1 MFYFR
6 GRGRGDGNFGASR
19 GRGDRGGGDRGRG
32 GGGGFRGDRGGGGFR
47 GDRGGGGFRGD
58 RGGGFRGGRGGV
70 EGPRVFGN
78 GNAPELNA
86 EVTRLEDEMVKAD
99 LSTAMASTSLGV
111 ALPARPGY
119 GKQGKP
125 IVLYTNYFEL
135 KGVDPKMDLYR
146 YAVSF
151 QPDNEIPKAKKHR
164 LVEMLLQTPPFKG
177 LPVASDWAQILVSP
191 KKIPI
196 AGKVAEYTLEWYPAD
211 GEPPSAPS
219 PDDTDKA
226 KAARK
231 RNTHRALVNE
241 LGTVSLK
248 ELMDEVSK
256 PTSNYPLKL
265 ETIQALNVL
274 MTYGPSSESKIATA
288 GGNKFYP
295 FGTHPQMEYANLGGG
310 LQALRGY
317 FTSVRTSVSRLLV
330 NVNVATGAF
339 YKSGPLL
346 DVMGEFSNGPPTNDF
361 QYRKLAAF
369 VRLLKFET
377 NYLPDGK
384 TKGKTK
390 RKQHVITNLSPFG
403 RNSTN
408 ITFDITDKNGKRT
421 KMSVQEHFIKTYNI
435 TLRSPQAPCVN
446 YGTKEDLKWIPAE
459 LCTILPG
466 QLAKRLLLG
475 PQTSEMIRF
484 AARRP
489 AENAESITGP
499 GLQVAK
505 INPVANGLN
514 VALSKFGVKVDPQ
527 LLTVPG
533 RILPPPV
540 LLYNKSKANPRVG
553 AWNLDPRFLGDK
565 PFHRVVKSLSDWSV
579 LVINSGSRDT
589 IYGGPNA
596 VRGHLEQFRNALQ
609 TYGLSPGPVPQP
621 VFINVA
627 PNDMNNKDFAKISKQ
642 ILDSLKSQFKTKPRF
657 LFVLLPSDNATLY
670 DAIKYV
676 CDCQVG
682 IPNICNIGQKFS
694 KEKGQMQ
701 YFANVAMKFN
711 QKLGGVNHTV
721 DAKTMSPLDPQTI
734 IFGIDVTHPS
744 PGSSESA
751 PSISGVVASVDAI
764 FSQYPASMRTQKG
777 RVEMVNEL
785 EEMIIERL
793 KLWQKRNQ
801 NRLPTKVIVYRD
813 GVSEGQYRLVLENE
827 LPAFEKAFDKLYGA
841 KNKHPKISIIVV
853 GKRHHTRFYP
863 TTLEGTDG
871 KTGNPMPGTVVD
883 RGVTGEKL
891 FDFFL
896 LAHQGLQGTSKPAH
910 YVVIKDDNN
919 LGADQLQSLTHSLC
933 YTFARATRSVS
944 ICPPAYYADLL
955 CERGRSYLHSVL
967 KGDGSTDFTNTTWRR
982 DVAPQLMETMYYL

>member
-1 MFYFR
+1 
-6 GRGRGDGNFGASR
+6 
-19 GRGDRGGGDRGRG
+19 
-32 GGGGFRGDRGGGGFR
+32 
-47 GDRGGGGFRGD
+47 
-58 RGGGFRGGRGGV
+58 
-70 EGPRVFGN
+70 
-78 GNAPELNA
+78 
-86 EVTRLEDEMVKAD
+86 MVKAD
-99 LSTAMASTSLGV
+99 LSTAMASASLGV
-111 ALPARPGY
+111 ALPPRPAY
-119 GKQGKP
+119 GKLGKAV
-125 IVLYTNYFEL
+125 VLYTNYFEL
-135 KGVDPKMDLYR
+135 KGDLKMDLYR
-146 YAVSF
+146 YSLSF
-151 QPDNEIPKAKKHR
+151 QPNNEIPRAKKRR
-164 LVEMLLQTPPFKG
+164 LVELLLQTPPFQG
-177 LPVASDWAQILVSP
+177 LPIASDWAQLLVSP

-196 AGKVAEYTLEWYPAD
+196 GGELAEYTLEWYPAD

-219 PDDTDKA
+219 PNDTDRA
-226 KAARK
+226 KEARK
-231 RNTHRALVNE
+231 RNTHRALIAE

-248 ELMDEVSK
+248 ELLDDVSK
-256 PTSNYPLKL
+256 PTSNYSLKL

-274 MTYGPSSESKIATA
+274 MTYGPSSERSIATA

-295 FGTHPQMEYANLGGG
+295 FGTYPQMEFANLGSG

-339 YKSGPLL
+339 YKPGPLL
-346 DVMGEFSNGPPTNDF
+346 DLMREFTGGSPPSNDF

-369 VRLLKFET
+369 VRLLRFET
-377 NYLPDGK
+377 NYLPDRK
-384 TKGKTK
+384 VKGKTK
-390 RKQHVITNLSPFG
+390 KKQHVITNLSPFN
-403 RNSTN
+403 RNSVN
-408 ITFDITDKNGKRT
+408 ITFDVTDSNGKRT
-421 KMSVQEHFIKTYNI
+421 KMSIQEHFKKAYNI
-435 TLRSPQAPCVN
+435 NLSAAQAPCVN
-446 YGTKEDLKWIPAE
+446 YGTKEDPKWIPAE
-459 LCTILPG
+459 LCTVLPG

-489 AENAESITGP
+489 HENAESITGP
-499 GLQVAK
+499 GLQVTK
-505 INPVANGLN
+505 INPMANGLN
-514 VALSKFGVKVDPQ
+514 VALSKFGIKVDPQ

-533 RILPPPV
+533 RILPAPE
-540 LLYNKSKANPRVG
+540 LLYRQRTATPRVG
-553 AWNLDPRFLGDK
+553 AWNLDPRALGDK
-565 PFHRVVKSLSDWSV
+565 PFHRVAKPLGDWSV
-579 LVINSGSRDT
+579 LVIDSGTRET
-589 IYGGPNA
+589 IFGGASA
-596 VRGHLEQFRNALQ
+596 VRGHLEAFRVALQ
-609 TYGLSPGPVPQP
+609 TYGLNPGPVPQP
-621 VFINVA
+621 VFINVP
-627 PNDMNNKDFAKISKQ
+627 PNDLNNKDFAKIQKQ
-642 ILDSLKSQFKTKPRF
+642 ISDALRSKFKSKPSF
-657 LFVLLPSDNATLY
+657 LFILLPNDNATLY

-676 CDCQVG
+676 CDCQFG

-721 DAKTMSPLDPQTI
+721 DAKKMSPLDPQTI

-751 PSISGVVASVDAI
+751 PSIAGVVASVDAT

-777 RVEMVNEL
+777 RVEMVDEL
-785 EEMIIERL
+785 EDMIIERL

-801 NRLPTKVIVYRD
+801 NRLPNKVIVYRD

-863 TTLEGTDG
+863 TTMEGTDG

-910 YVVIKDDNN
+910 YVVIKDDIK

-955 CERGRSYLHSVL
+955 CERGRAYLHSVL
-967 KGDGSTDFTNTTWRR
+967 KGDGSTDFTATTWRK
-982 DVAPQLMETMYYL
+982 DVAPSLMETMYYL